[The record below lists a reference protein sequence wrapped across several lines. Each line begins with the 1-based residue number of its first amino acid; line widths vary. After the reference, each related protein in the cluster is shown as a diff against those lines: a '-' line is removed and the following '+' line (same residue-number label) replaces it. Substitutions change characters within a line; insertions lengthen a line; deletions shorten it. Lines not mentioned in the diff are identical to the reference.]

1 MAFRFVLPA
10 FAHMPIERGVW
21 YLGAFWPGVLINVV
35 TTKIPI
41 DRLLPSDIDGDKGA
55 IIAITLIA
63 IALFAVAINQARVMR
78 KTGWLFHYAFW
89 YGTGGLSRIGPFAAA
104 WTRITR
110 TPLHPS
116 HDDSSMYRL
125 SDEAVCDLPRIF
137 PRNVPQCV
145 AAFDFDSIL
154 QTAAEV
160 SLIVRPLNA
169 LTHCIAATTRCA
181 RRNSF
186 THILDQL
193 EHMECID
200 SIYQPVHLLERHS
213 SCGQ

>member
-1 MAFRFVLPA
+1 
-10 FAHMPIERGVW
+10 
-21 YLGAFWPGVLINVV
+21 
-35 TTKIPI
+35 
-41 DRLLPSDIDGDKGA
+41 
-55 IIAITLIA
+55 
-63 IALFAVAINQARVMR
+63 MR

-89 YGTGGLSRIGPFAAA
+89 YGTGGLVALVLSQLPGLELRVHHYILATMILPCTAFP
-104 WTRITR
+104 T
-110 TPLHPS
+110 
-116 HDDSSMYRL
+116 RL
-125 SDEAVCDLPRIF
+125 SAIYQGFFLGMF
-137 PRNVPQCV
+137 LNGV

-154 QTAAEV
+154 QTSAEV